1 MLDVVQT
8 RELHGDGMTVSPQYG
23 NCGGMAVMGLDFDRH
38 RANSGDGD
46 SIHGFKAEKQ
56 HNGVIA
62 GIKR

>member
-1 MLDVVQT
+1 
-8 RELHGDGMTVSPQYG
+8 
-23 NCGGMAVMGLDFDRH
+23 MGLDFDRH